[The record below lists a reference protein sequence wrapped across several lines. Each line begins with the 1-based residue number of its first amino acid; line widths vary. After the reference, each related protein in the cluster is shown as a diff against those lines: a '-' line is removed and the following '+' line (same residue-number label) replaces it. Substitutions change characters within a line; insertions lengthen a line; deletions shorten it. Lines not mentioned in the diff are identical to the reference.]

1 MFNFRKSESFNKPVK
16 LDETSSANGVYIRIC
31 CSAEPVSDADG
42 SEKIKYSYLEAFV
55 PTSEFEQFKL
65 ACSVQGKDVS
75 AAQIEYDYKLDTP
88 VEYPAT
94 GFTYKPKWAESVYAG
109 LLEKGK
115 LLPDIFPMNIYDST
129 NKEERAVEMTA
140 EQLTVL
146 ALFLAAKQQEYF
158 NEKKK
163 AEAEEKLALVS
174 NV

>member
-1 MFNFRKSESFNKPVK
+1 M
-16 LDETSSANGVYIRIC
+16 
-31 CSAEPVSDADG
+31 
-42 SEKIKYSYLEAFV
+42 KYSYLEAFV
-55 PTSEFEQFKL
+55 PTADFEQFKL

-75 AAQIEYDYKLDTP
+75 AAQIEYDYKLDVP
-88 VEYPAT
+88 VEYPTT

-109 LLEKGK
+109 LLQKRK
-115 LLPDIFPMNIYDST
+115 LFPMPIYDST
-129 NKEERAVEMTA
+129 NKEERSVEMTS
-140 EQLTVL
+140 EELETL

>member
-1 MFNFRKSESFNKPVK
+1 
-16 LDETSSANGVYIRIC
+16 
-31 CSAEPVSDADG
+31 
-42 SEKIKYSYLEAFV
+42 
-55 PTSEFEQFKL
+55 
-65 ACSVQGKDVS
+65 
-75 AAQIEYDYKLDTP
+75 
-88 VEYPAT
+88 
-94 GFTYKPKWAESVYAG
+94 
-109 LLEKGK
+109 
-115 LLPDIFPMNIYDST
+115 MNIYDST

>member
-1 MFNFRKSESFNKPVK
+1 M
-16 LDETSSANGVYIRIC
+16 
-31 CSAEPVSDADG
+31 
-42 SEKIKYSYLEAFV
+42 
-55 PTSEFEQFKL
+55 
-65 ACSVQGKDVS
+65 
-75 AAQIEYDYKLDTP
+75 
-88 VEYPAT
+88 
-94 GFTYKPKWAESVYAG
+94 
-109 LLEKGK
+109 
-115 LLPDIFPMNIYDST
+115 LPDIFPMNIYDST